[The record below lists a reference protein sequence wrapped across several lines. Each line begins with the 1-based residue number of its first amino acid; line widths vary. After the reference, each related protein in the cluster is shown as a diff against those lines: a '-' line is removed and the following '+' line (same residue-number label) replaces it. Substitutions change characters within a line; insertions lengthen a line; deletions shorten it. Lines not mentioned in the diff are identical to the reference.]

1 MQFGPVKHYKDHKLL
16 KQIGMRIK
24 ELRKQKKMTQ
34 LELSYQADC
43 ELQQIKRMEGG
54 KHNSTISSIS
64 KVIQALDSTI
74 QEFFNFD

>member
-1 MQFGPVKHYKDHKLL
+1 
-16 KQIGMRIK
+16 
-24 ELRKQKKMTQ
+24 MTQ